1 MNFQSRFGISNASW
15 LEVMENICNWQ
26 MVRGIIFLFSFFVPL
41 PTPLD
46 ELGLCMANKF
56 LRKWLNTLYQRSPKL
71 LPDLVICLGVIMAMI
86 YYRETIERKISKGC
100 IGDSLGKTRQ
110 KLPRVISQWRDTGHI
125 SFPQLWVVKTH
136 VKCCLLESRY
146 RLSTHG
152 FFWGGSWSLG
162 TFCLSCTP
170 VPDSQ
175 KESRVLK

>member
-1 MNFQSRFGISNASW
+1 MNFQSRFGISNSSR

-56 LRKWLNTLYQRSPKL
+56 LRKWLNTLYQRFPQTTPRFGDL
-71 LPDLVICLGVIMAMI
+71 LRRTYGYDLLQGND
-86 YYRETIERKISKGC
+86 RKKNQQRMHRGQSG
-100 IGDSLGKTRQ
+100 GKPGKSFQ
-110 KLPRVISQWRDTGHI
+110 E
-125 SFPQLWVVKTH
+125 SFPSGETQDTFHSPSYELLKHMWNVVYWKAVLDWVPMVFT
-136 VKCCLLESRY
+136 
-146 RLSTHG
+146 
-152 FFWGGSWSLG
+152 GSWSLG

-170 VPDSQ
+170 IPDSQ